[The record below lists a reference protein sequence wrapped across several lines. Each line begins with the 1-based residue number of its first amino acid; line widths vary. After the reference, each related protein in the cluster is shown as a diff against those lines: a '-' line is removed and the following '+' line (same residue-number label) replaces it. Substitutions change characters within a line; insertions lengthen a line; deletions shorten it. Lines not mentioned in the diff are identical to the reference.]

1 MISRFDET
9 RQGLDHVVRAAFAA
23 AAAKGLL
30 PDAEPAA
37 YVVEI
42 PADPKNGDFSTNAAM
57 VNARAMRCAPQKIAA
72 VLLECFDFGEL
83 PVERCEIA
91 GPGFLNFYMKQ
102 EWFGSLAAEALE
114 KGAHYGRSDYG
125 QNEKV
130 MVEFVS
136 ANPTGPMHMG
146 NARGGAIGD
155 CLAAALEWSGHDVT
169 REFYVNDAGNQIN
182 KFGASLSV
190 RYMQLF
196 EGEDKHPLPE
206 DCYQGMDILDHAR
219 EFAKL
224 YGDQYVKADEEERRR
239 ALVDYAL
246 PLNIAALE
254 RDLGRYRIHYDVW
267 FRESV
272 LHREGKVTAICE
284 KLKENGYDEPISA
297 GFSAPWAVSHYLGT
311 ICQRVVDPEVL
322 AKDYTGGGDFSDP
335 AYIEALNIFKKLGE
349 YMTSDPCSVDHEF
362 ARNAFIMGVS
372 PMCYMQLAEMKY
384 MRDDEELNYAFFNF
398 PAVEDGKGDPGQLTG
413 APEGMMISATA
424 KPEVQEAAIKF
435 MEFVI
440 SKESGHRLIA
450 ECGEISCVKG
460 AWDETNCD
468 EKQLEA
474 IDLILAATEP
484 AVWQDCA
491 TEATIANAF
500 MAGGQLLLT
509 GDMTAEDV
517 MASVQTAAAALK

>member
-1 MISRFDET
+1 MKKRIALALAMAICLSLLCTVALADKVTVNFFHRWPNEPKNSYINSLIDEFE
-9 RQGLDHVVRAAFAA
+9 AANPDIDIVADCVLNDSYKEKIRVLVSTDA
-23 AAAKGLL
+23 L
-30 PDAEPAA
+30 PDVFFSWSGVFGENLTRSGRVLALDDVMARDSEWSSQIVEGQWAPFNYNGKQYGAPWSMDGKA
-37 YVVEI
+37 FFYNVDVFNELGIEI
-42 PADPKNGDFSTNAAM
+42 PTTLSELY
-57 VNARAMRCAPQKIAA
+57 A
-72 VLLECFDFGEL
+72 V
-83 PVERCEIA
+83 
-91 GPGFLNFYMKQ
+91 
-102 EWFGSLAAEALE
+102 
-114 KGAHYGRSDYG
+114 
-125 QNEKV
+125 
-130 MVEFVS
+130 
-136 ANPTGPMHMG
+136 
-146 NARGGAIGD
+146 
-155 CLAAALEWSGHDVT
+155 
-169 REFYVNDAGNQIN
+169 
-182 KFGASLSV
+182 
-190 RYMQLF
+190 
-196 EGEDKHPLPE
+196 
-206 DCYQGMDILDHAR
+206 
-219 EFAKL
+219 
-224 YGDQYVKADEEERRR
+224 
-239 ALVDYAL
+239 
-246 PLNIAALE
+246 
-254 RDLGRYRIHYDVW
+254 
-267 FRESV
+267 
-272 LHREGKVTAICE
+272 CE

-440 SKESGHRLIA
+440 SKEGGHRMIA

>member
-1 MISRFDET
+1 MKKRIALALAMAICLSLLCTVALADKVTVNFFHRWPNEPKNSYINSLIDEFEAANPDIDIVSDCVLNDSYKEKIRVLVSTDALPEVFFSWSGVFGENLT
-9 RQGLDHVVRAAFAA
+9 RSGRVLALDDVMARDSEWSSQIVEGQWAPFNYNGKQYGAPWSMDGKAFFYNVDVFNEL
-23 AAAKGLL
+23 GI
-30 PDAEPAA
+30 
-37 YVVEI
+37 EI
-42 PADPKNGDFSTNAAM
+42 PTTLNELY
-57 VNARAMRCAPQKIAA
+57 A
-72 VLLECFDFGEL
+72 V
-83 PVERCEIA
+83 
-91 GPGFLNFYMKQ
+91 
-102 EWFGSLAAEALE
+102 
-114 KGAHYGRSDYG
+114 
-125 QNEKV
+125 
-130 MVEFVS
+130 
-136 ANPTGPMHMG
+136 
-146 NARGGAIGD
+146 
-155 CLAAALEWSGHDVT
+155 
-169 REFYVNDAGNQIN
+169 
-182 KFGASLSV
+182 
-190 RYMQLF
+190 
-196 EGEDKHPLPE
+196 
-206 DCYQGMDILDHAR
+206 
-219 EFAKL
+219 
-224 YGDQYVKADEEERRR
+224 
-239 ALVDYAL
+239 
-246 PLNIAALE
+246 
-254 RDLGRYRIHYDVW
+254 
-267 FRESV
+267 
-272 LHREGKVTAICE
+272 CE

-435 MEFVI
+435 MEFII
-440 SKESGHRLIA
+440 SKEGGHRMIA

>member
-1 MISRFDET
+1 MKKRIALALAMAICLSLLCTVALADKVTVNFFHRWPNEPKNSYINSLIDEFE
-9 RQGLDHVVRAAFAA
+9 AANPDIDIVSDCVLNDSYKEKIRVLVSTDA
-23 AAAKGLL
+23 L
-30 PDAEPAA
+30 PD
-37 YVVEI
+37 VF
-42 PADPKNGDFSTNAAM
+42 FSWSG
-57 VNARAMRCAPQKIAA
+57 V
-72 VLLECFDFGEL
+72 FGENL
-83 PVERCEIA
+83 TRSGRV
-91 GPGFLNFYMKQ
+91 
-102 EWFGSLAAEALE
+102 LAL
-114 KGAHYGRSDYG
+114 DD
-125 QNEKV
+125 V
-130 MVEFVS
+130 M
-136 ANPTGPMHMG
+136 
-146 NARGGAIGD
+146 ARD
-155 CLAAALEWSGHDVT
+155 SEWSSQIVEGQWAPFNYNGKQYGAPWSMDGKAFFYNVDVFNELGIEVPT
-169 REFYVNDAGNQIN
+169 TLNE
-182 KFGASLSV
+182 
-190 RYMQLF
+190 
-196 EGEDKHPLPE
+196 
-206 DCYQGMDILDHAR
+206 
-219 EFAKL
+219 L
-224 YGDQYVKADEEERRR
+224 YAV
-239 ALVDYAL
+239 
-246 PLNIAALE
+246 
-254 RDLGRYRIHYDVW
+254 
-267 FRESV
+267 
-272 LHREGKVTAICE
+272 CE

-322 AKDYTGGGDFSDP
+322 AKDYAGGGDFSDP

-440 SKESGHRLIA
+440 SKEGGHRMIA

-474 IDLILAATEP
+474 INLILAATEP

-500 MAGGQLLLT
+500 MNGGQLLLT

>member
-1 MISRFDET
+1 MKKRIALALAMAICLSLLCTVALADKVTVNFFHRWPNEPKNSYINSLIDEFE
-9 RQGLDHVVRAAFAA
+9 AANPDIDIVADCVLNDSYKEKIRVLVSTDA
-23 AAAKGLL
+23 L
-30 PDAEPAA
+30 PDVFFSWSGVFGENLTHSGRVLALDDVMARDSEWSSQIVEGQWAPFNYNGKQYGAPWSMDGKA
-37 YVVEI
+37 FFYNVDVFNELGIEI
-42 PADPKNGDFSTNAAM
+42 PTTLNELY
-57 VNARAMRCAPQKIAA
+57 A
-72 VLLECFDFGEL
+72 V
-83 PVERCEIA
+83 
-91 GPGFLNFYMKQ
+91 
-102 EWFGSLAAEALE
+102 
-114 KGAHYGRSDYG
+114 
-125 QNEKV
+125 
-130 MVEFVS
+130 
-136 ANPTGPMHMG
+136 
-146 NARGGAIGD
+146 
-155 CLAAALEWSGHDVT
+155 
-169 REFYVNDAGNQIN
+169 
-182 KFGASLSV
+182 
-190 RYMQLF
+190 
-196 EGEDKHPLPE
+196 
-206 DCYQGMDILDHAR
+206 
-219 EFAKL
+219 
-224 YGDQYVKADEEERRR
+224 
-239 ALVDYAL
+239 
-246 PLNIAALE
+246 
-254 RDLGRYRIHYDVW
+254 
-267 FRESV
+267 
-272 LHREGKVTAICE
+272 CE

-424 KPEVQEAAIKF
+424 TPEVQEAAIKF
-435 MEFVI
+435 MEFII

>member
-1 MISRFDET
+1 MKKRIALALAMAICLSLLCTVALADKVTVIFFHRWPNEPKNSYINSLIDEFE
-9 RQGLDHVVRAAFAA
+9 AANPDIDIVADCVLNDSYKEKIRVLVSTDA
-23 AAAKGLL
+23 L
-30 PDAEPAA
+30 PDVFFSWSGVFGEKLTRSGRVLALDDVMARDSEWSSQIVEGQWAPFNYNGKQYGAPWSMDGKA
-37 YVVEI
+37 FFYNVDVFNELGIEI
-42 PADPKNGDFSTNAAM
+42 PTTLNELY
-57 VNARAMRCAPQKIAA
+57 A
-72 VLLECFDFGEL
+72 V
-83 PVERCEIA
+83 
-91 GPGFLNFYMKQ
+91 
-102 EWFGSLAAEALE
+102 
-114 KGAHYGRSDYG
+114 
-125 QNEKV
+125 
-130 MVEFVS
+130 
-136 ANPTGPMHMG
+136 
-146 NARGGAIGD
+146 
-155 CLAAALEWSGHDVT
+155 
-169 REFYVNDAGNQIN
+169 
-182 KFGASLSV
+182 
-190 RYMQLF
+190 
-196 EGEDKHPLPE
+196 
-206 DCYQGMDILDHAR
+206 
-219 EFAKL
+219 
-224 YGDQYVKADEEERRR
+224 
-239 ALVDYAL
+239 
-246 PLNIAALE
+246 
-254 RDLGRYRIHYDVW
+254 
-267 FRESV
+267 
-272 LHREGKVTAICE
+272 CE

-440 SKESGHRLIA
+440 SKEGGHRMIA

-474 IDLILAATEP
+474 INLILAATEP

-500 MAGGQLLLT
+500 MNGGQLLLT

>member
-1 MISRFDET
+1 MKKRIALALAMAICLS
-9 RQGLDHVVRAAFAA
+9 
-23 AAAKGLL
+23 LL
-30 PDAEPAA
+30 CTVALADKVTVNFFHRWPN
-37 YVVEI
+37 
-42 PADPKNGDFSTNAAM
+42 DPKNSYINSLIDEFEAANPDIDIVADCVLNDSYKEKIRVLVSTDALPDVFFSWSG
-57 VNARAMRCAPQKIAA
+57 V
-72 VLLECFDFGEL
+72 FGENL
-83 PVERCEIA
+83 TRSGRV
-91 GPGFLNFYMKQ
+91 
-102 EWFGSLAAEALE
+102 LAL
-114 KGAHYGRSDYG
+114 DD
-125 QNEKV
+125 V
-130 MVEFVS
+130 M
-136 ANPTGPMHMG
+136 
-146 NARGGAIGD
+146 ARD
-155 CLAAALEWSGHDVT
+155 SEWSSQIVEGQWAPFNYNGKQYGAPWSMDGKAFFYNVDVFNELGIEIPT
-169 REFYVNDAGNQIN
+169 TLNE
-182 KFGASLSV
+182 
-190 RYMQLF
+190 
-196 EGEDKHPLPE
+196 
-206 DCYQGMDILDHAR
+206 
-219 EFAKL
+219 L
-224 YGDQYVKADEEERRR
+224 YAV
-239 ALVDYAL
+239 
-246 PLNIAALE
+246 
-254 RDLGRYRIHYDVW
+254 
-267 FRESV
+267 
-272 LHREGKVTAICE
+272 CE

-440 SKESGHRLIA
+440 SKEGGHRMIA

-500 MAGGQLLLT
+500 MTGGQLLLT

>member
-1 MISRFDET
+1 MKKRIALALAMAICLSLLCTVALADKVTVNFFHRWPNEPKNSYINSLIDEFE
-9 RQGLDHVVRAAFAA
+9 AANPDIDIVADCVLNDSYKEKIRVLVSTDA
-23 AAAKGLL
+23 L
-30 PDAEPAA
+30 PDVFFSWSGVFGENLTRSGRVLALDDVMARDSEWSSQIVEGQWAPFNYNGKQYGAPWSMDGKA
-37 YVVEI
+37 FFYNVDVFNELGIEI
-42 PADPKNGDFSTNAAM
+42 PTTLNELY
-57 VNARAMRCAPQKIAA
+57 A
-72 VLLECFDFGEL
+72 V
-83 PVERCEIA
+83 
-91 GPGFLNFYMKQ
+91 
-102 EWFGSLAAEALE
+102 
-114 KGAHYGRSDYG
+114 
-125 QNEKV
+125 
-130 MVEFVS
+130 
-136 ANPTGPMHMG
+136 
-146 NARGGAIGD
+146 
-155 CLAAALEWSGHDVT
+155 
-169 REFYVNDAGNQIN
+169 
-182 KFGASLSV
+182 
-190 RYMQLF
+190 
-196 EGEDKHPLPE
+196 
-206 DCYQGMDILDHAR
+206 
-219 EFAKL
+219 
-224 YGDQYVKADEEERRR
+224 
-239 ALVDYAL
+239 
-246 PLNIAALE
+246 
-254 RDLGRYRIHYDVW
+254 
-267 FRESV
+267 
-272 LHREGKVTAICE
+272 CE

-440 SKESGHRLIA
+440 SKEGGHRMIA

-474 IDLILAATEP
+474 INLILAATEP

-500 MAGGQLLLT
+500 MNGGQLLLT

-517 MASVQTAAAALK
+517 MASVQTAALK

>member
-1 MISRFDET
+1 MKKRIALALAMAICLSLLCTVALADKVTVNFFHRWPNEPKNSYINSLIDEFE
-9 RQGLDHVVRAAFAA
+9 AANPDIDIVADCVLNDSYKEKIRVLVSTDA
-23 AAAKGLL
+23 L
-30 PDAEPAA
+30 PDVFFSWSGVFGENLTRSGRVLALDDVMARDSEWSSQIVEGQWAPFNYNGKQYGAPWSMDGKA
-37 YVVEI
+37 FFYNVDVFNELGIEI
-42 PADPKNGDFSTNAAM
+42 PTTLNELY
-57 VNARAMRCAPQKIAA
+57 A
-72 VLLECFDFGEL
+72 V
-83 PVERCEIA
+83 
-91 GPGFLNFYMKQ
+91 
-102 EWFGSLAAEALE
+102 
-114 KGAHYGRSDYG
+114 
-125 QNEKV
+125 
-130 MVEFVS
+130 
-136 ANPTGPMHMG
+136 
-146 NARGGAIGD
+146 
-155 CLAAALEWSGHDVT
+155 
-169 REFYVNDAGNQIN
+169 
-182 KFGASLSV
+182 
-190 RYMQLF
+190 
-196 EGEDKHPLPE
+196 
-206 DCYQGMDILDHAR
+206 
-219 EFAKL
+219 
-224 YGDQYVKADEEERRR
+224 
-239 ALVDYAL
+239 
-246 PLNIAALE
+246 
-254 RDLGRYRIHYDVW
+254 
-267 FRESV
+267 
-272 LHREGKVTAICE
+272 CE

-440 SKESGHRLIA
+440 SKEGGHRMIA

-474 IDLILAATEP
+474 INLILAATEP

-500 MAGGQLLLT
+500 MTGGQPLLT

>member
-1 MISRFDET
+1 MKKRIALALAMAICLSLLCTVALADKVTVNFFHRWPNEPKNSYINSLIDEFE
-9 RQGLDHVVRAAFAA
+9 AANPDIDIVADCVLNDSYKEKIRVLVSTDA
-23 AAAKGLL
+23 L
-30 PDAEPAA
+30 PDVFFSWSGVFGENLTRSGRVLALDDVMARDSEWSSQIVEGQWAPFNYNGKQYGAPWSMDGKA
-37 YVVEI
+37 FFYNVDVFNELGIEI
-42 PADPKNGDFSTNAAM
+42 PTTLNELY
-57 VNARAMRCAPQKIAA
+57 A
-72 VLLECFDFGEL
+72 V
-83 PVERCEIA
+83 
-91 GPGFLNFYMKQ
+91 
-102 EWFGSLAAEALE
+102 
-114 KGAHYGRSDYG
+114 
-125 QNEKV
+125 
-130 MVEFVS
+130 
-136 ANPTGPMHMG
+136 
-146 NARGGAIGD
+146 
-155 CLAAALEWSGHDVT
+155 
-169 REFYVNDAGNQIN
+169 
-182 KFGASLSV
+182 
-190 RYMQLF
+190 
-196 EGEDKHPLPE
+196 
-206 DCYQGMDILDHAR
+206 
-219 EFAKL
+219 
-224 YGDQYVKADEEERRR
+224 
-239 ALVDYAL
+239 
-246 PLNIAALE
+246 
-254 RDLGRYRIHYDVW
+254 
-267 FRESV
+267 
-272 LHREGKVTAICE
+272 CE

-440 SKESGHRLIA
+440 SKEGGHRMIA

-474 IDLILAATEP
+474 INLILAATEP

-500 MAGGQLLLT
+500 MNGGQLLLT

-517 MASVQTAAAALK
+517 MASVQNPAAALK

>member
-1 MISRFDET
+1 MKKRIALALAMAICLSLLCTVALADKVTVNFFHRWPNEPKNSYINSLIDEFE
-9 RQGLDHVVRAAFAA
+9 AANPDIDIVADCVLNDSYKEKIRVLVSTDA
-23 AAAKGLL
+23 L
-30 PDAEPAA
+30 PDVFFSWSGVFGENLTRSGRVLALDDVMARDSEWSSQIVEGQWAPFNYNGKQYGAPWSMDGKA
-37 YVVEI
+37 FFYNVDVFNELDIEI
-42 PADPKNGDFSTNAAM
+42 PTTLNELY
-57 VNARAMRCAPQKIAA
+57 A
-72 VLLECFDFGEL
+72 V
-83 PVERCEIA
+83 
-91 GPGFLNFYMKQ
+91 
-102 EWFGSLAAEALE
+102 
-114 KGAHYGRSDYG
+114 
-125 QNEKV
+125 
-130 MVEFVS
+130 
-136 ANPTGPMHMG
+136 
-146 NARGGAIGD
+146 
-155 CLAAALEWSGHDVT
+155 
-169 REFYVNDAGNQIN
+169 
-182 KFGASLSV
+182 
-190 RYMQLF
+190 
-196 EGEDKHPLPE
+196 
-206 DCYQGMDILDHAR
+206 
-219 EFAKL
+219 
-224 YGDQYVKADEEERRR
+224 
-239 ALVDYAL
+239 
-246 PLNIAALE
+246 
-254 RDLGRYRIHYDVW
+254 
-267 FRESV
+267 
-272 LHREGKVTAICE
+272 CE

-440 SKESGHRLIA
+440 SKEGGHRMIA

-474 IDLILAATEP
+474 INLILAATEP

-500 MAGGQLLLT
+500 MNGGQLLLT

>member
-1 MISRFDET
+1 MKKRIALALAMAICLSLLCTVALADKVTVNFFHRWPNEPKNSYINSLIDEFE
-9 RQGLDHVVRAAFAA
+9 AANPDIDIVSDCVLNDSYKEKIRVLVSTDA
-23 AAAKGLL
+23 L
-30 PDAEPAA
+30 PDVFFSWSGVFGENLTRSGRVLALDDVMARDSEWSSQIVEGQWAPFNYNGKQYGAPWSMDGKA
-37 YVVEI
+37 FFYNVDVFNELGIEI
-42 PADPKNGDFSTNAAM
+42 PTTLNELY
-57 VNARAMRCAPQKIAA
+57 A
-72 VLLECFDFGEL
+72 V
-83 PVERCEIA
+83 
-91 GPGFLNFYMKQ
+91 
-102 EWFGSLAAEALE
+102 
-114 KGAHYGRSDYG
+114 
-125 QNEKV
+125 
-130 MVEFVS
+130 
-136 ANPTGPMHMG
+136 
-146 NARGGAIGD
+146 
-155 CLAAALEWSGHDVT
+155 
-169 REFYVNDAGNQIN
+169 
-182 KFGASLSV
+182 
-190 RYMQLF
+190 
-196 EGEDKHPLPE
+196 
-206 DCYQGMDILDHAR
+206 
-219 EFAKL
+219 
-224 YGDQYVKADEEERRR
+224 
-239 ALVDYAL
+239 
-246 PLNIAALE
+246 
-254 RDLGRYRIHYDVW
+254 
-267 FRESV
+267 
-272 LHREGKVTAICE
+272 CE

-440 SKESGHRLIA
+440 SKEGGHRMIA

-468 EKQLEA
+468 EKQIEA

>member
-1 MISRFDET
+1 MKKRIALALAMAICLSLLCTVALADKVTVNFFHRWPNEPKNSYINSLIDEFE
-9 RQGLDHVVRAAFAA
+9 AANPDIDIVSDCVLNDSYKEKIRVLVSTDA
-23 AAAKGLL
+23 L
-30 PDAEPAA
+30 PDVFFSWSGVFGENLTRSGRVLALDDVMARDSEWSSQIVEGQWAPFNYNGKQYGAPWSMDGKA
-37 YVVEI
+37 FFYNVDVFNELGIEI
-42 PADPKNGDFSTNAAM
+42 PTTLNELY
-57 VNARAMRCAPQKIAA
+57 A
-72 VLLECFDFGEL
+72 V
-83 PVERCEIA
+83 
-91 GPGFLNFYMKQ
+91 
-102 EWFGSLAAEALE
+102 
-114 KGAHYGRSDYG
+114 
-125 QNEKV
+125 
-130 MVEFVS
+130 
-136 ANPTGPMHMG
+136 
-146 NARGGAIGD
+146 
-155 CLAAALEWSGHDVT
+155 
-169 REFYVNDAGNQIN
+169 
-182 KFGASLSV
+182 
-190 RYMQLF
+190 
-196 EGEDKHPLPE
+196 
-206 DCYQGMDILDHAR
+206 
-219 EFAKL
+219 
-224 YGDQYVKADEEERRR
+224 
-239 ALVDYAL
+239 
-246 PLNIAALE
+246 
-254 RDLGRYRIHYDVW
+254 
-267 FRESV
+267 
-272 LHREGKVTAICE
+272 CE

-440 SKESGHRLIA
+440 SKEGGHRMIA

-500 MAGGQLLLT
+500 MTGGQLLLT

-517 MASVQTAAAALK
+517 MASVQAAAAALK

>member
-1 MISRFDET
+1 MKKRIALALAMAICLSLLCTVALADKVTVNFFHRWPNEPKNSYFNSLFDEFE
-9 RQGLDHVVRAAFAA
+9 AANPDMDIVADCVLNDSYKEKIRVLVSTDA
-23 AAAKGLL
+23 L
-30 PDAEPAA
+30 PDVFFSWSGVFGENLTRSGRVLALDDVMARDSEWSSQIVEGQWAPFNYNGKQYGAPWSMDGKA
-37 YVVEI
+37 FFYNVDVFNELGIEI
-42 PADPKNGDFSTNAAM
+42 PTTLNELY
-57 VNARAMRCAPQKIAA
+57 A
-72 VLLECFDFGEL
+72 V
-83 PVERCEIA
+83 
-91 GPGFLNFYMKQ
+91 
-102 EWFGSLAAEALE
+102 
-114 KGAHYGRSDYG
+114 
-125 QNEKV
+125 
-130 MVEFVS
+130 
-136 ANPTGPMHMG
+136 
-146 NARGGAIGD
+146 
-155 CLAAALEWSGHDVT
+155 
-169 REFYVNDAGNQIN
+169 
-182 KFGASLSV
+182 
-190 RYMQLF
+190 
-196 EGEDKHPLPE
+196 
-206 DCYQGMDILDHAR
+206 
-219 EFAKL
+219 
-224 YGDQYVKADEEERRR
+224 
-239 ALVDYAL
+239 
-246 PLNIAALE
+246 
-254 RDLGRYRIHYDVW
+254 
-267 FRESV
+267 
-272 LHREGKVTAICE
+272 CE

-440 SKESGHRLIA
+440 SKEGGHRMIA

-474 IDLILAATEP
+474 INLILAATEP

-500 MAGGQLLLT
+500 MNGGQLLLT

>member
-1 MISRFDET
+1 MKKRIALALAMAICLSLLCTVALADKVTVNFFHRWPNEPRNSYINSLIDEFE
-9 RQGLDHVVRAAFAA
+9 AANPDIDIVADCVLNDSYKEKIRVLVSTDA
-23 AAAKGLL
+23 L
-30 PDAEPAA
+30 PDVFFSWSGAFGENLTRSGRVLALDDVMARDSEWSSQIVEGQWAPFNYNGKQYGAPWSMDGKA
-37 YVVEI
+37 FFYNVDVFNELGIEI
-42 PADPKNGDFSTNAAM
+42 PTTLNELY
-57 VNARAMRCAPQKIAA
+57 A
-72 VLLECFDFGEL
+72 V
-83 PVERCEIA
+83 
-91 GPGFLNFYMKQ
+91 
-102 EWFGSLAAEALE
+102 
-114 KGAHYGRSDYG
+114 
-125 QNEKV
+125 
-130 MVEFVS
+130 
-136 ANPTGPMHMG
+136 
-146 NARGGAIGD
+146 
-155 CLAAALEWSGHDVT
+155 
-169 REFYVNDAGNQIN
+169 
-182 KFGASLSV
+182 
-190 RYMQLF
+190 
-196 EGEDKHPLPE
+196 
-206 DCYQGMDILDHAR
+206 
-219 EFAKL
+219 
-224 YGDQYVKADEEERRR
+224 
-239 ALVDYAL
+239 
-246 PLNIAALE
+246 
-254 RDLGRYRIHYDVW
+254 
-267 FRESV
+267 
-272 LHREGKVTAICE
+272 CE

-440 SKESGHRLIA
+440 SKEGGHRMIA

-500 MAGGQLLLT
+500 MNGGQLLLT

>member
-1 MISRFDET
+1 MKKRIALALAMAICLSLLCTVALADKVTVNFFHRWPNEPKNSYINSLIDEFE
-9 RQGLDHVVRAAFAA
+9 AANPDIDIVADCVLNDSYKEKIRVLVSTDA
-23 AAAKGLL
+23 L
-30 PDAEPAA
+30 PDVFFSWSGVFGENLTRSGRVLALDDVMARDSEWSSQIVEGQWAPFNYNGKQYGAPWSMDGKA
-37 YVVEI
+37 FFYNVDVFNELGIEI
-42 PADPKNGDFSTNAAM
+42 PTTLNELY
-57 VNARAMRCAPQKIAA
+57 A
-72 VLLECFDFGEL
+72 V
-83 PVERCEIA
+83 
-91 GPGFLNFYMKQ
+91 
-102 EWFGSLAAEALE
+102 
-114 KGAHYGRSDYG
+114 
-125 QNEKV
+125 
-130 MVEFVS
+130 
-136 ANPTGPMHMG
+136 
-146 NARGGAIGD
+146 
-155 CLAAALEWSGHDVT
+155 
-169 REFYVNDAGNQIN
+169 
-182 KFGASLSV
+182 
-190 RYMQLF
+190 
-196 EGEDKHPLPE
+196 
-206 DCYQGMDILDHAR
+206 
-219 EFAKL
+219 
-224 YGDQYVKADEEERRR
+224 
-239 ALVDYAL
+239 
-246 PLNIAALE
+246 
-254 RDLGRYRIHYDVW
+254 
-267 FRESV
+267 
-272 LHREGKVTAICE
+272 CE

-440 SKESGHRLIA
+440 SKEGGHRMIA

-484 AVWQDCA
+484 AVWQECA

-500 MAGGQLLLT
+500 MTGGQLLLT

>member
-1 MISRFDET
+1 MKKRIALALAMAICLSLLCTVALADKVTVNFFHRWPNEPKNSYINSLIDEFE
-9 RQGLDHVVRAAFAA
+9 AANPDIDIVSDCVLNDSYKEKIRVLVSTDA
-23 AAAKGLL
+23 L
-30 PDAEPAA
+30 PD
-37 YVVEI
+37 VF
-42 PADPKNGDFSTNAAM
+42 FSWSG
-57 VNARAMRCAPQKIAA
+57 V
-72 VLLECFDFGEL
+72 FGENL
-83 PVERCEIA
+83 THSGRV
-91 GPGFLNFYMKQ
+91 
-102 EWFGSLAAEALE
+102 LAL
-114 KGAHYGRSDYG
+114 DD
-125 QNEKV
+125 V
-130 MVEFVS
+130 M
-136 ANPTGPMHMG
+136 
-146 NARGGAIGD
+146 ARD
-155 CLAAALEWSGHDVT
+155 SEWSSQIVEGQWAPFNYNGKQYGAPWSMDGKAFFYNVDVFNELGIEVPT
-169 REFYVNDAGNQIN
+169 TLNE
-182 KFGASLSV
+182 
-190 RYMQLF
+190 
-196 EGEDKHPLPE
+196 
-206 DCYQGMDILDHAR
+206 
-219 EFAKL
+219 L
-224 YGDQYVKADEEERRR
+224 YAV
-239 ALVDYAL
+239 
-246 PLNIAALE
+246 
-254 RDLGRYRIHYDVW
+254 
-267 FRESV
+267 
-272 LHREGKVTAICE
+272 CE

-440 SKESGHRLIA
+440 SKEGGHRMIA

-484 AVWQDCA
+484 SVLQECA

>member
-1 MISRFDET
+1 MKKRIALALAMAICLSLLCTVALADKVTVNFFHRWPNEPKNSYINSLIDEFE
-9 RQGLDHVVRAAFAA
+9 AANPDIDIVSDCVLNDSYKEKIRVLVSTDA
-23 AAAKGLL
+23 L
-30 PDAEPAA
+30 PDVFFSWSGVFGENLTRSGRVLALDDVMARDSEWSSQIVEGQWAPFNYNGKQYGAPWSMDGKA
-37 YVVEI
+37 FFYNVDVFNELGIEI
-42 PADPKNGDFSTNAAM
+42 PTTLNELY
-57 VNARAMRCAPQKIAA
+57 A
-72 VLLECFDFGEL
+72 V
-83 PVERCEIA
+83 
-91 GPGFLNFYMKQ
+91 
-102 EWFGSLAAEALE
+102 
-114 KGAHYGRSDYG
+114 
-125 QNEKV
+125 
-130 MVEFVS
+130 
-136 ANPTGPMHMG
+136 
-146 NARGGAIGD
+146 
-155 CLAAALEWSGHDVT
+155 
-169 REFYVNDAGNQIN
+169 
-182 KFGASLSV
+182 
-190 RYMQLF
+190 
-196 EGEDKHPLPE
+196 
-206 DCYQGMDILDHAR
+206 
-219 EFAKL
+219 
-224 YGDQYVKADEEERRR
+224 
-239 ALVDYAL
+239 
-246 PLNIAALE
+246 
-254 RDLGRYRIHYDVW
+254 
-267 FRESV
+267 
-272 LHREGKVTAICE
+272 CE

-435 MEFVI
+435 MEFII
-440 SKESGHRLIA
+440 SKEGGHRMIA

-474 IDLILAATEP
+474 INLILAATEP

>member
-1 MISRFDET
+1 MKKRIALALAMAICLSLLCTVALADKVTVNFFHRWPNEPKNSYINSLIDEFE
-9 RQGLDHVVRAAFAA
+9 AANPDIDIVADCVLNDSYKEKIRVLVSTDA
-23 AAAKGLL
+23 L
-30 PDAEPAA
+30 PDVFFSWSGVFGENLTRSGRVLALDDVMARDSEWSSQIVEGQWAPFNYNGKQYGAPWSMDGKA
-37 YVVEI
+37 FFYNVDVFNELGIEI
-42 PADPKNGDFSTNAAM
+42 PTTLNELY
-57 VNARAMRCAPQKIAA
+57 A
-72 VLLECFDFGEL
+72 V
-83 PVERCEIA
+83 
-91 GPGFLNFYMKQ
+91 
-102 EWFGSLAAEALE
+102 
-114 KGAHYGRSDYG
+114 
-125 QNEKV
+125 
-130 MVEFVS
+130 
-136 ANPTGPMHMG
+136 
-146 NARGGAIGD
+146 
-155 CLAAALEWSGHDVT
+155 
-169 REFYVNDAGNQIN
+169 
-182 KFGASLSV
+182 
-190 RYMQLF
+190 
-196 EGEDKHPLPE
+196 
-206 DCYQGMDILDHAR
+206 
-219 EFAKL
+219 
-224 YGDQYVKADEEERRR
+224 
-239 ALVDYAL
+239 
-246 PLNIAALE
+246 
-254 RDLGRYRIHYDVW
+254 
-267 FRESV
+267 
-272 LHREGKVTAICE
+272 CE

-440 SKESGHRLIA
+440 SKEGGHRMIA

-500 MAGGQLLLT
+500 MTGGQLLLT

-517 MASVQTAAAALK
+517 MASVQTVAAALK

>member
-1 MISRFDET
+1 MKKRIALALAMAICLSLLCTVALADKVTVNFFHRWPNEPKNSYINSLIDEFE
-9 RQGLDHVVRAAFAA
+9 AANPDIDIVADCVLNDSYKEKIRVLVSTDA
-23 AAAKGLL
+23 L
-30 PDAEPAA
+30 PDVFFSWSGVFGENLTRSGRVLALDDVMARDSEWSSQIVEGQWAPFNYNGKQYGAPWSMDGKA
-37 YVVEI
+37 FFYNVDVFNELGIEI
-42 PADPKNGDFSTNAAM
+42 PTTLNELY
-57 VNARAMRCAPQKIAA
+57 A
-72 VLLECFDFGEL
+72 V
-83 PVERCEIA
+83 
-91 GPGFLNFYMKQ
+91 
-102 EWFGSLAAEALE
+102 
-114 KGAHYGRSDYG
+114 
-125 QNEKV
+125 
-130 MVEFVS
+130 
-136 ANPTGPMHMG
+136 
-146 NARGGAIGD
+146 
-155 CLAAALEWSGHDVT
+155 
-169 REFYVNDAGNQIN
+169 
-182 KFGASLSV
+182 
-190 RYMQLF
+190 
-196 EGEDKHPLPE
+196 
-206 DCYQGMDILDHAR
+206 
-219 EFAKL
+219 
-224 YGDQYVKADEEERRR
+224 
-239 ALVDYAL
+239 
-246 PLNIAALE
+246 
-254 RDLGRYRIHYDVW
+254 
-267 FRESV
+267 
-272 LHREGKVTAICE
+272 CE

-440 SKESGHRLIA
+440 SKEGGHRMIA

-474 IDLILAATEP
+474 INLILAATEP

-500 MAGGQLLLT
+500 MNGGQLLLT

-517 MASVQTAAAALK
+517 MASVQTVAAALK

>member
-1 MISRFDET
+1 MAICLSLLCTVALADKVTVNFFHRWPNEPKNSYINSLIDEFE
-9 RQGLDHVVRAAFAA
+9 AANPDIDIVSDCVLNDSYKEKIRVLVSTDA
-23 AAAKGLL
+23 L
-30 PDAEPAA
+30 PDVFFSWSGVFGENLTRSGRVLALDDVMARDSEWSSQIVEGQWAPFNYNGKQYGAPWSMDGKA
-37 YVVEI
+37 FFYNVDVFNELGIEI
-42 PADPKNGDFSTNAAM
+42 PTTLNELY
-57 VNARAMRCAPQKIAA
+57 A
-72 VLLECFDFGEL
+72 V
-83 PVERCEIA
+83 
-91 GPGFLNFYMKQ
+91 
-102 EWFGSLAAEALE
+102 
-114 KGAHYGRSDYG
+114 
-125 QNEKV
+125 
-130 MVEFVS
+130 
-136 ANPTGPMHMG
+136 
-146 NARGGAIGD
+146 
-155 CLAAALEWSGHDVT
+155 
-169 REFYVNDAGNQIN
+169 
-182 KFGASLSV
+182 
-190 RYMQLF
+190 
-196 EGEDKHPLPE
+196 
-206 DCYQGMDILDHAR
+206 
-219 EFAKL
+219 
-224 YGDQYVKADEEERRR
+224 
-239 ALVDYAL
+239 
-246 PLNIAALE
+246 
-254 RDLGRYRIHYDVW
+254 
-267 FRESV
+267 
-272 LHREGKVTAICE
+272 CE

-440 SKESGHRLIA
+440 SKEGGHRMIA

-474 IDLILAATEP
+474 INLILAATEP

-500 MAGGQLLLT
+500 MNGGQLLLT

>member
-1 MISRFDET
+1 MKKRIALALAMAICLSLLCTVALADKVTVNFFHRWPNEPKNSYINSLIDEFE
-9 RQGLDHVVRAAFAA
+9 AANPDIDIVSDCVLNDSYKEKIRVLVSTDA
-23 AAAKGLL
+23 L
-30 PDAEPAA
+30 PDVFFSWSGVFGENLTRSGRVLALDDVMARDSEWSSQIVEGQWAPFNYNGAPWSMDGKA
-37 YVVEI
+37 FFYNVDVFNELGIEI
-42 PADPKNGDFSTNAAM
+42 PTTLNELY
-57 VNARAMRCAPQKIAA
+57 A
-72 VLLECFDFGEL
+72 V
-83 PVERCEIA
+83 
-91 GPGFLNFYMKQ
+91 
-102 EWFGSLAAEALE
+102 
-114 KGAHYGRSDYG
+114 
-125 QNEKV
+125 
-130 MVEFVS
+130 
-136 ANPTGPMHMG
+136 
-146 NARGGAIGD
+146 
-155 CLAAALEWSGHDVT
+155 
-169 REFYVNDAGNQIN
+169 
-182 KFGASLSV
+182 
-190 RYMQLF
+190 
-196 EGEDKHPLPE
+196 
-206 DCYQGMDILDHAR
+206 
-219 EFAKL
+219 
-224 YGDQYVKADEEERRR
+224 
-239 ALVDYAL
+239 
-246 PLNIAALE
+246 
-254 RDLGRYRIHYDVW
+254 
-267 FRESV
+267 
-272 LHREGKVTAICE
+272 CE

-440 SKESGHRLIA
+440 SKEGGHRMIA

-500 MAGGQLLLT
+500 MTGGQLLLT

>member
-1 MISRFDET
+1 MKKRIALALAMAICLSLLCTVALADKVTVNFFHRWPNEPKNSYINSLIDEFE
-9 RQGLDHVVRAAFAA
+9 AANPDIDIVSDCVLNDSYKEKIRVLVSTDA
-23 AAAKGLL
+23 L
-30 PDAEPAA
+30 PDVFFSWSGVFGENLTRSGRVLALDDVMARDSEWSSQIVEGQWAPFNYNGKQYGAPWSMDGKA
-37 YVVEI
+37 FFYNVDVFNELGIEI
-42 PADPKNGDFSTNAAM
+42 PTTLNELY
-57 VNARAMRCAPQKIAA
+57 A
-72 VLLECFDFGEL
+72 V
-83 PVERCEIA
+83 
-91 GPGFLNFYMKQ
+91 
-102 EWFGSLAAEALE
+102 
-114 KGAHYGRSDYG
+114 
-125 QNEKV
+125 
-130 MVEFVS
+130 
-136 ANPTGPMHMG
+136 
-146 NARGGAIGD
+146 
-155 CLAAALEWSGHDVT
+155 
-169 REFYVNDAGNQIN
+169 
-182 KFGASLSV
+182 
-190 RYMQLF
+190 
-196 EGEDKHPLPE
+196 
-206 DCYQGMDILDHAR
+206 
-219 EFAKL
+219 
-224 YGDQYVKADEEERRR
+224 
-239 ALVDYAL
+239 
-246 PLNIAALE
+246 
-254 RDLGRYRIHYDVW
+254 
-267 FRESV
+267 
-272 LHREGKVTAICE
+272 CE

-440 SKESGHRLIA
+440 SKEGGHRMIA

-517 MASVQTAAAALK
+517 MASVQTAALK

>member
-1 MISRFDET
+1 MKKRIALALAMAICLSLLCTVALADKVTVNFFHRWPNEPKNSYINSLIDEFE
-9 RQGLDHVVRAAFAA
+9 AANPDIDIVSDCVLNDSYKEEIRVLVSTDA
-23 AAAKGLL
+23 L
-30 PDAEPAA
+30 PDVFFSWSGVFGENLTRSGRVLALDDVMARDSEWSSQIVEGQWAPFNYNGKQYGAPWSMDGKA
-37 YVVEI
+37 FFYNVDVFNELGIEI
-42 PADPKNGDFSTNAAM
+42 PTTLNELY
-57 VNARAMRCAPQKIAA
+57 A
-72 VLLECFDFGEL
+72 V
-83 PVERCEIA
+83 
-91 GPGFLNFYMKQ
+91 
-102 EWFGSLAAEALE
+102 
-114 KGAHYGRSDYG
+114 
-125 QNEKV
+125 
-130 MVEFVS
+130 
-136 ANPTGPMHMG
+136 
-146 NARGGAIGD
+146 
-155 CLAAALEWSGHDVT
+155 
-169 REFYVNDAGNQIN
+169 
-182 KFGASLSV
+182 
-190 RYMQLF
+190 
-196 EGEDKHPLPE
+196 
-206 DCYQGMDILDHAR
+206 
-219 EFAKL
+219 
-224 YGDQYVKADEEERRR
+224 
-239 ALVDYAL
+239 
-246 PLNIAALE
+246 
-254 RDLGRYRIHYDVW
+254 
-267 FRESV
+267 
-272 LHREGKVTAICE
+272 CE

-440 SKESGHRLIA
+440 SKEGGHRMIA

-500 MAGGQLLLT
+500 MTGGQLLLT

>member
-1 MISRFDET
+1 MKKRIALALAMAICLSLLCTVALADKVTVNFFHRWPNEPKNSYINSLIDEFE
-9 RQGLDHVVRAAFAA
+9 AANPDIDIVADCVLNDSYKEKIRVLVSTDA
-23 AAAKGLL
+23 L
-30 PDAEPAA
+30 PDVFFSWSGVFGENLTRSGRVLALDDVMARDSEWSSQIVEGQWAPFNYNGKQYGVPWSMDGKAFF
-37 YVVEI
+37 YNVDVFNELGIEI
-42 PADPKNGDFSTNAAM
+42 PTTLNELY
-57 VNARAMRCAPQKIAA
+57 A
-72 VLLECFDFGEL
+72 V
-83 PVERCEIA
+83 
-91 GPGFLNFYMKQ
+91 
-102 EWFGSLAAEALE
+102 
-114 KGAHYGRSDYG
+114 
-125 QNEKV
+125 
-130 MVEFVS
+130 
-136 ANPTGPMHMG
+136 
-146 NARGGAIGD
+146 
-155 CLAAALEWSGHDVT
+155 
-169 REFYVNDAGNQIN
+169 
-182 KFGASLSV
+182 
-190 RYMQLF
+190 
-196 EGEDKHPLPE
+196 
-206 DCYQGMDILDHAR
+206 
-219 EFAKL
+219 
-224 YGDQYVKADEEERRR
+224 
-239 ALVDYAL
+239 
-246 PLNIAALE
+246 
-254 RDLGRYRIHYDVW
+254 
-267 FRESV
+267 
-272 LHREGKVTAICE
+272 CE

-440 SKESGHRLIA
+440 SKEGGHRMIA

-474 IDLILAATEP
+474 INLILAATEP

-500 MAGGQLLLT
+500 MNGGQLLLT

>member
-1 MISRFDET
+1 MKKRIALALAMAICLSLLCTVALADKVTVNFFHRWPNEPKNSYINSLIDEFE
-9 RQGLDHVVRAAFAA
+9 AANPDIDIVSDCVLNDSYKEKIRVLVSTDA
-23 AAAKGLL
+23 L
-30 PDAEPAA
+30 PDVFFSWSGVFGENLTRSGRVLALDDVMARDSEWSSQIVEGQWAPFNYNGKQYGAPWSMDGKA
-37 YVVEI
+37 FFYNVDVFNELGIEI
-42 PADPKNGDFSTNAAM
+42 PTTLNELY
-57 VNARAMRCAPQKIAA
+57 A
-72 VLLECFDFGEL
+72 V
-83 PVERCEIA
+83 
-91 GPGFLNFYMKQ
+91 
-102 EWFGSLAAEALE
+102 
-114 KGAHYGRSDYG
+114 
-125 QNEKV
+125 
-130 MVEFVS
+130 
-136 ANPTGPMHMG
+136 
-146 NARGGAIGD
+146 
-155 CLAAALEWSGHDVT
+155 
-169 REFYVNDAGNQIN
+169 
-182 KFGASLSV
+182 
-190 RYMQLF
+190 
-196 EGEDKHPLPE
+196 
-206 DCYQGMDILDHAR
+206 
-219 EFAKL
+219 
-224 YGDQYVKADEEERRR
+224 
-239 ALVDYAL
+239 
-246 PLNIAALE
+246 
-254 RDLGRYRIHYDVW
+254 
-267 FRESV
+267 
-272 LHREGKVTAICE
+272 CE

-335 AYIEALNIFKKLGE
+335 AYIEVLNIFKKLGE

-440 SKESGHRLIA
+440 SKEGGHRMIA

-474 IDLILAATEP
+474 INLILAATEP

-500 MAGGQLLLT
+500 MNGGQLLLT

>member
-1 MISRFDET
+1 MKKRIALALAMAICLSLLCTVALADKVTVNFFHRWPNEPKNSYINSLIDEFE
-9 RQGLDHVVRAAFAA
+9 AANPDIDIVADCVLNDSYKEKIRVLVSTDA
-23 AAAKGLL
+23 L
-30 PDAEPAA
+30 PDVFFSWSGVFGENLTRSGRVLALDDVMVRDSEWSSQIVEGQWAPFNYNGKQYGAPWSMDGKA
-37 YVVEI
+37 FFYNVDVFNELGIEI
-42 PADPKNGDFSTNAAM
+42 PTTLNELY
-57 VNARAMRCAPQKIAA
+57 A
-72 VLLECFDFGEL
+72 V
-83 PVERCEIA
+83 
-91 GPGFLNFYMKQ
+91 
-102 EWFGSLAAEALE
+102 
-114 KGAHYGRSDYG
+114 
-125 QNEKV
+125 
-130 MVEFVS
+130 
-136 ANPTGPMHMG
+136 
-146 NARGGAIGD
+146 
-155 CLAAALEWSGHDVT
+155 
-169 REFYVNDAGNQIN
+169 
-182 KFGASLSV
+182 
-190 RYMQLF
+190 
-196 EGEDKHPLPE
+196 
-206 DCYQGMDILDHAR
+206 
-219 EFAKL
+219 
-224 YGDQYVKADEEERRR
+224 
-239 ALVDYAL
+239 
-246 PLNIAALE
+246 
-254 RDLGRYRIHYDVW
+254 
-267 FRESV
+267 
-272 LHREGKVTAICE
+272 CE

-440 SKESGHRLIA
+440 SKEGGHRMIA

-500 MAGGQLLLT
+500 MTGGQLLLT

>member
-1 MISRFDET
+1 MKKRIALALAMAICLSLLCTVALADKVTVNFFHRWPNEPKNSYINSLIDEFE
-9 RQGLDHVVRAAFAA
+9 AANPDIDIVADCVLNDSYKEKIRVLVSTDA
-23 AAAKGLL
+23 L
-30 PDAEPAA
+30 PDVFFSWSGVFGENLTRSGRVLALDDVMARDSEWSSQIVEGQWAPFNYNGKQYGAPWSMDGKA
-37 YVVEI
+37 FFYNVDVFNELGIEI
-42 PADPKNGDFSTNAAM
+42 PTTLNELY
-57 VNARAMRCAPQKIAA
+57 A
-72 VLLECFDFGEL
+72 V
-83 PVERCEIA
+83 
-91 GPGFLNFYMKQ
+91 
-102 EWFGSLAAEALE
+102 
-114 KGAHYGRSDYG
+114 
-125 QNEKV
+125 
-130 MVEFVS
+130 
-136 ANPTGPMHMG
+136 
-146 NARGGAIGD
+146 
-155 CLAAALEWSGHDVT
+155 
-169 REFYVNDAGNQIN
+169 
-182 KFGASLSV
+182 
-190 RYMQLF
+190 
-196 EGEDKHPLPE
+196 
-206 DCYQGMDILDHAR
+206 
-219 EFAKL
+219 
-224 YGDQYVKADEEERRR
+224 
-239 ALVDYAL
+239 
-246 PLNIAALE
+246 
-254 RDLGRYRIHYDVW
+254 
-267 FRESV
+267 
-272 LHREGKVTAICE
+272 CE

-311 ICQRVVDPEVL
+311 ICQRGVDPEVL

-440 SKESGHRLIA
+440 SKEGGHRMIA

-474 IDLILAATEP
+474 INLILAATEP

-500 MAGGQLLLT
+500 MNGGQLLLT

>member
-1 MISRFDET
+1 MKKRIALALAMAICLSLLCTVALADKVTVNFFHRWPNEPKNSYINSLIDEFE
-9 RQGLDHVVRAAFAA
+9 AANPDIDIVADCVLNDSYKEKIRVLVSTDA
-23 AAAKGLL
+23 L
-30 PDAEPAA
+30 PDVFFSWSGVFGENLTRSGRVLALDDVMARDSEWSSQIVEGQWAPFNYNGKQYGAPWSMDGKA
-37 YVVEI
+37 FFYNVDVFNELGIEI
-42 PADPKNGDFSTNAAM
+42 PTTLNELY
-57 VNARAMRCAPQKIAA
+57 A
-72 VLLECFDFGEL
+72 V
-83 PVERCEIA
+83 
-91 GPGFLNFYMKQ
+91 
-102 EWFGSLAAEALE
+102 
-114 KGAHYGRSDYG
+114 
-125 QNEKV
+125 
-130 MVEFVS
+130 
-136 ANPTGPMHMG
+136 
-146 NARGGAIGD
+146 
-155 CLAAALEWSGHDVT
+155 
-169 REFYVNDAGNQIN
+169 
-182 KFGASLSV
+182 
-190 RYMQLF
+190 
-196 EGEDKHPLPE
+196 
-206 DCYQGMDILDHAR
+206 
-219 EFAKL
+219 
-224 YGDQYVKADEEERRR
+224 
-239 ALVDYAL
+239 
-246 PLNIAALE
+246 
-254 RDLGRYRIHYDVW
+254 
-267 FRESV
+267 
-272 LHREGKVTAICE
+272 CE

-440 SKESGHRLIA
+440 SKEGGHRMIA

-500 MAGGQLLLT
+500 MTGGQLLLT
-509 GDMTAEDV
+509 GDMTSEDV

>member
-1 MISRFDET
+1 MKKRIALALAMAICLSLLCTVALADKVTVNFFHRWPNEPKNSYINSLIDEFE
-9 RQGLDHVVRAAFAA
+9 AANPDIDIVADCVLNDSYKEKIRVLVSTDA
-23 AAAKGLL
+23 L
-30 PDAEPAA
+30 PDVFFSWSGVFGENLTRSGRVLALDDVMARDSEWSSQIVEGQWAPFNYNGKQYGAPWSMDGKA
-37 YVVEI
+37 FFYNVDVFNELGIEI
-42 PADPKNGDFSTNAAM
+42 PTTLNELY
-57 VNARAMRCAPQKIAA
+57 A
-72 VLLECFDFGEL
+72 V
-83 PVERCEIA
+83 
-91 GPGFLNFYMKQ
+91 
-102 EWFGSLAAEALE
+102 
-114 KGAHYGRSDYG
+114 
-125 QNEKV
+125 
-130 MVEFVS
+130 
-136 ANPTGPMHMG
+136 
-146 NARGGAIGD
+146 
-155 CLAAALEWSGHDVT
+155 
-169 REFYVNDAGNQIN
+169 
-182 KFGASLSV
+182 
-190 RYMQLF
+190 
-196 EGEDKHPLPE
+196 
-206 DCYQGMDILDHAR
+206 
-219 EFAKL
+219 
-224 YGDQYVKADEEERRR
+224 
-239 ALVDYAL
+239 
-246 PLNIAALE
+246 
-254 RDLGRYRIHYDVW
+254 
-267 FRESV
+267 
-272 LHREGKVTAICE
+272 CE

-372 PMCYMQLAEMKY
+372 SMCYMQLAEMKY

-424 KPEVQEAAIKF
+424 KPGVQEAAIKF

-440 SKESGHRLIA
+440 SKEGGHRMIA

-474 IDLILAATEP
+474 INLILAATEP

-500 MAGGQLLLT
+500 MNGGQLLLT

>member
-1 MISRFDET
+1 MKKRIALALAMAICLSLLCTVALADKVTVNFFHRWPNEPKNSYINSLIDEFE
-9 RQGLDHVVRAAFAA
+9 AANPDIDIVADCVLNDSYKEKIRVLVSTDA
-23 AAAKGLL
+23 L
-30 PDAEPAA
+30 PDVFFSWSGVFGENLTRSGRVLALDDVMARDSEWSSQIVEGQWAPFNYNGKQYGAPWSMDGKA
-37 YVVEI
+37 FFYNVDVFNELGIEI
-42 PADPKNGDFSTNAAM
+42 PTTLNELY
-57 VNARAMRCAPQKIAA
+57 A
-72 VLLECFDFGEL
+72 V
-83 PVERCEIA
+83 
-91 GPGFLNFYMKQ
+91 
-102 EWFGSLAAEALE
+102 
-114 KGAHYGRSDYG
+114 
-125 QNEKV
+125 
-130 MVEFVS
+130 
-136 ANPTGPMHMG
+136 
-146 NARGGAIGD
+146 
-155 CLAAALEWSGHDVT
+155 
-169 REFYVNDAGNQIN
+169 
-182 KFGASLSV
+182 
-190 RYMQLF
+190 
-196 EGEDKHPLPE
+196 
-206 DCYQGMDILDHAR
+206 
-219 EFAKL
+219 
-224 YGDQYVKADEEERRR
+224 
-239 ALVDYAL
+239 
-246 PLNIAALE
+246 
-254 RDLGRYRIHYDVW
+254 
-267 FRESV
+267 
-272 LHREGKVTAICE
+272 CE

-440 SKESGHRLIA
+440 SKEGGHRMIA

-474 IDLILAATEP
+474 INLILAATEP

-500 MAGGQLLLT
+500 MNGGQLLLT

-517 MASVQTAAAALK
+517 MASVQTAAVALK

>member
-1 MISRFDET
+1 MKKRIALALAMAICLSLLCNVALADKVTVNFFHRWPNEPKNSYINSLIDEFE
-9 RQGLDHVVRAAFAA
+9 AANPDIDIVADCVLNDSYKEKIRVLVSTDA
-23 AAAKGLL
+23 L
-30 PDAEPAA
+30 PDVFFSWSGVFGENLTRSGRVLALDDVMARDSEWSSQIVEGQWAPFNYNGKQYGAPWSMDGKA
-37 YVVEI
+37 FFYNVDVFNELGIEI
-42 PADPKNGDFSTNAAM
+42 PTTLNELY
-57 VNARAMRCAPQKIAA
+57 A
-72 VLLECFDFGEL
+72 V
-83 PVERCEIA
+83 
-91 GPGFLNFYMKQ
+91 
-102 EWFGSLAAEALE
+102 
-114 KGAHYGRSDYG
+114 
-125 QNEKV
+125 
-130 MVEFVS
+130 
-136 ANPTGPMHMG
+136 
-146 NARGGAIGD
+146 
-155 CLAAALEWSGHDVT
+155 
-169 REFYVNDAGNQIN
+169 
-182 KFGASLSV
+182 
-190 RYMQLF
+190 
-196 EGEDKHPLPE
+196 
-206 DCYQGMDILDHAR
+206 
-219 EFAKL
+219 
-224 YGDQYVKADEEERRR
+224 
-239 ALVDYAL
+239 
-246 PLNIAALE
+246 
-254 RDLGRYRIHYDVW
+254 
-267 FRESV
+267 
-272 LHREGKVTAICE
+272 CE

-440 SKESGHRLIA
+440 SKEGGHRMIA

-474 IDLILAATEP
+474 INLILAATEP

-500 MAGGQLLLT
+500 MNGGQLLLT

>member
-1 MISRFDET
+1 MKKRIALALAMAICLSLLCTVALADKVTVNFFHRWPNEPKNSYINSLIDEFE
-9 RQGLDHVVRAAFAA
+9 AANPDIDIVADCVLNDSYKEKIRVLVSTDA
-23 AAAKGLL
+23 L
-30 PDAEPAA
+30 PDVFFSWSGVFGENLTRSGRVLALDDVMARDSEWSSQIVEGQWAPFNYNGKQYGAPWSMDGKA
-37 YVVEI
+37 FFYNVDVFNELGIEI
-42 PADPKNGDFSTNAAM
+42 PTTLNELY
-57 VNARAMRCAPQKIAA
+57 A
-72 VLLECFDFGEL
+72 V
-83 PVERCEIA
+83 
-91 GPGFLNFYMKQ
+91 
-102 EWFGSLAAEALE
+102 
-114 KGAHYGRSDYG
+114 
-125 QNEKV
+125 
-130 MVEFVS
+130 
-136 ANPTGPMHMG
+136 
-146 NARGGAIGD
+146 
-155 CLAAALEWSGHDVT
+155 
-169 REFYVNDAGNQIN
+169 
-182 KFGASLSV
+182 
-190 RYMQLF
+190 
-196 EGEDKHPLPE
+196 
-206 DCYQGMDILDHAR
+206 
-219 EFAKL
+219 
-224 YGDQYVKADEEERRR
+224 
-239 ALVDYAL
+239 
-246 PLNIAALE
+246 
-254 RDLGRYRIHYDVW
+254 
-267 FRESV
+267 
-272 LHREGKVTAICE
+272 CE

-440 SKESGHRLIA
+440 SKEGGHRMIA

-474 IDLILAATEP
+474 INLILAATEP

-500 MAGGQLLLT
+500 MNGGQLLLT

-517 MASVQTAAAALK
+517 MTSVQTAAAALK

>member
-1 MISRFDET
+1 MKKRIALALAMAICLSLLCTVALADKVTVNFFHRWPNEPKNSYINSLIDEFE
-9 RQGLDHVVRAAFAA
+9 AANPDIDIVSDCVLNDSYKEKIRVLVSTDA
-23 AAAKGLL
+23 L
-30 PDAEPAA
+30 PDVFFSWSGVFGENLTRSGRVLALDDVMARDSEWSSQIVEGQWAPFNYNGKQYGAPWSMDGKA
-37 YVVEI
+37 FFYNVDVFNELGIEI
-42 PADPKNGDFSTNAAM
+42 PTTLNELY
-57 VNARAMRCAPQKIAA
+57 A
-72 VLLECFDFGEL
+72 V
-83 PVERCEIA
+83 
-91 GPGFLNFYMKQ
+91 
-102 EWFGSLAAEALE
+102 
-114 KGAHYGRSDYG
+114 
-125 QNEKV
+125 
-130 MVEFVS
+130 
-136 ANPTGPMHMG
+136 
-146 NARGGAIGD
+146 
-155 CLAAALEWSGHDVT
+155 
-169 REFYVNDAGNQIN
+169 
-182 KFGASLSV
+182 
-190 RYMQLF
+190 
-196 EGEDKHPLPE
+196 
-206 DCYQGMDILDHAR
+206 
-219 EFAKL
+219 
-224 YGDQYVKADEEERRR
+224 
-239 ALVDYAL
+239 
-246 PLNIAALE
+246 
-254 RDLGRYRIHYDVW
+254 
-267 FRESV
+267 
-272 LHREGKVTAICE
+272 CE

-322 AKDYTGGGDFSDP
+322 AKDYAGGGDFSDP

-440 SKESGHRLIA
+440 SKEGGHRMIA

-474 IDLILAATEP
+474 INLILAATEP

-500 MAGGQLLLT
+500 MTGGQLLLT